1 MARRWLARLRRAAV
15 NAWRRLWRRDL
26 GVIRLH
32 ISAPLPLVGAPL
44 AWWQR
49 RILGRTPAATLDSW
63 RMLVD
68 RIIADPR
75 SHTVLIEIEAAPG
88 GWATIASLRGEL
100 ARLRAAGRRVVARLH
115 QADLPCYALAC
126 AAEQIVLPAESLFAV
141 VGLRLEVRFL
151 AAALANVGI
160 EADVAAVSPYKSGG
174 DSFTRR
180 ECSPEA
186 REQLE
191 RLLDGRYGAALA
203 MIADGRGM
211 TVDQVQQAIDA
222 APYSAAAALA
232 AGLVDAVCYDDE
244 LPALLGREGR
254 PATFVAMPELE
265 RQLCLPPVARSRP
278 LAVISIAGTIARGT
292 DRRIPLPLPLFGGAT
307 AGAASVTAALR
318 TAEADRRIAAVVL
331 AIDSPGGD
339 AFASDQIWREVQRVR
354 RRKPVIALLGDVA
367 ASGGYYV
374 AAAATQIIAQP
385 GTITGSIGVF
395 VLRPTIAG
403 LYQRLGVDHDVLGRG
418 ANHGFFEPT
427 TPPDATERQA
437 IARLLDDTYQAFLRR
452 VADGRP
458 IAAADLPPVAGGRVW
473 LGSEAH
479 EHRLVDAL
487 GGLADAI
494 TAAQRAAGVPIDPAA
509 PLRLVRATGITPDAP
524 PFPDAAHLLG
534 SLIRPSVWLAA
545 PIDLQ
550 FDHVP
555 DHALPDV
562 RQP

>member
-1 MARRWLARLRRAAV
+1 MPQRPLARLRRTLV
-15 NAWRRLWRRDL
+15 NHWRRLWRREL
-26 GVIRLH
+26 GVIRLR
-32 ISAPLPLVGAPL
+32 ISAPLPLVGALPT
-44 AWWQR
+44 WWQR
-49 RILGRTPAATLDSW
+49 RVLGRAPAMTLDSW
-63 RMLVD
+63 RSLVD

-88 GWATIASLRGEL
+88 GWATITSLRSEL

-126 AAEQIVLPAESLFAV
+126 AAEQIVLPRESLFAA

-151 AAALANVGI
+151 AAALASVGI
-160 EADVAAVSPYKSGG
+160 AADVAAVSPYKSGG
-174 DSFTRR
+174 DTFTRR
-180 ECSPEA
+180 TCSPEA

-191 RLLDGRYGAALA
+191 RLLDGRYAAALA

-211 TVDQVQQAIDA
+211 AVARVQQLIDGAPYGADA
-222 APYSAAAALA
+222 ARD

-244 LPALLGREGR
+244 LPALLGRGGR
-254 PATFVAMPELE
+254 PATFIADAALE
-265 RQLCLPPVARSRP
+265 RQLCLPPVSRSRP
-278 LAVISIAGTIARGT
+278 LAVISIAGTIARGA
-292 DRRIPLPLPLFGGAT
+292 DRRIPLPLPLFGGAA
-307 AGAASVTAALR
+307 AGALSVSAALR
-318 TAEADRRIAAVVL
+318 AAEADRRVAAVVL

-339 AFASDQIWREVQRVR
+339 AFASDQIWREVERVR

-374 AAAATQIIAQP
+374 AAAANHIVAQP

-403 LYQRLGVDHDVLGRG
+403 LYQRIGVDHDVLGRG

-427 TPPDATERQA
+427 TPPDATERDA

-452 VADGRP
+452 VADGRA
-458 IAAADLPPVAGGRVW
+458 IAADELATLAGGRVW

-479 EHRLVDAL
+479 AHRLVDTL

-494 TAAQRAAGVPIDPAA
+494 AAAQRLAGLPGDPAA
-509 PLRLVRATGITPDAP
+509 PLRLVRVAGAPPAAP
-524 PFPDAAHLLG
+524 PFPDAARLLG
-534 SLIRPSVWLAA
+534 ELVRPAVWLAA

-550 FDHVP
+550 FDHP
-555 DHALPDV
+555 ASCERPS
-562 RQP
+562 